1 MNEIILTEG
10 PLWHTCLEC
19 GEVFDLM
26 ELPVQHCKVYCPH
39 CYVPIGYISVYKG
52 EEIVDVE

>member
-19 GEVFDLM
+19 GETFDLM
-26 ELPVQHCKVYCPH
+26 ELPVQHGKVYCPH
-39 CYVPIGYISVYKG
+39 CYVPIGYIGIYEG
-52 EEIVDVE
+52 EEITDVE